1 MSLSDIEKQ
10 LGLEGPVGHPPV
22 EKWNPPLSGDMDM
35 VIRKDGTWVHEGD
48 PIKREKLVR
57 LFASILKKEGDDYFL
72 VTPVEKWRIQ
82 VEDRPLLVQLIDKH
96 GDQLQ
101 LVTNGGDSLIV
112 GDDHPLKASELDG
125 VMVPEVRV
133 RNNLWARFSRNAYYQ
148 ISELATEQS
157 DGSFAIQSGGR
168 AFVVG

>member
-57 LFASILKKEGDDYFL
+57 LFASILKKEGGDYFL

>member
-1 MSLSDIEKQ
+1 MQKQTEKVSNWSKED
-10 LGLEGPVGHPPV
+10 L
-22 EKWNPPLSGDMDM
+22 KCSGS
-35 VIRKDGTWVHEGD
+35 G
-48 PIKREKLVR
+48 
-57 LFASILKKEGDDYFL
+57 A
-72 VTPVEKWRIQ
+72 
-82 VEDRPLLVQLIDKH
+82 
-96 GDQLQ
+96 
-101 LVTNGGDSLIV
+101 
-112 GDDHPLKASELDG
+112 KASELDG

>member
-22 EKWNPPLSGDMDM
+22 EKWSPPLSGDMDM

-57 LFASILKKEGDDYFL
+57 LFASILKKEGGDYFL

-82 VEDRPLLVQLIDKH
+82 VEDRPLLVQLIDKR

>member
-157 DGSFAIQSGGR
+157 DGSFAIQSDGR